1 MAGRA
6 PSLCWLHP
14 AEVHVSEPANFA
26 NWTRR
31 DSWRLWEAVVLIGD
45 MEPFPNFLE
54 HLLESQRPNADAMRW
69 RDIIDAARN
78 SCESR
83 DAPWFL
89 GRCDVNRRQFLETP
103 VHPEGRAV

>member
-1 MAGRA
+1 M
-6 PSLCWLHP
+6 
-14 AEVHVSEPANFA
+14 
-26 NWTRR
+26 
-31 DSWRLWEAVVLIGD
+31 RLPWLIGD

-103 VHPEGRAV
+103 VHPEGRAVQRSPGSAKCRALTAADA